1 MRILQLIET
10 GGPGGA
16 ETVFARLV
24 EALTSQGHDVH
35 AIVPSDDWLA
45 ARLRTVNCEFTVCE
59 SRGTLDLRFIKQIRS
74 TVRELGIDVVHS
86 HLFGSTVY
94 ATMGTLGTGVPVVGT
109 LHGHADLKQGGMRMG
124 VKRFLVRH
132 GCTRMTAVSESL
144 AQYAV
149 QVLKYPR
156 SGMRVVHNGVDVAQS
171 GHPLDTQPRNP
182 SRGSREERSVRW
194 PTIGTVGNIRS
205 SKDYPNLLYAFAKIL
220 DRFPTASLEIAGA
233 ADKSGLVE
241 ALQAQARAM
250 GLAERVN
257 FRGFIEDPTAFLT
270 SLDVFVLSSSNEGFS
285 LATVEAMLAGVPVVA
300 TRCGGPEEIIHHG
313 TTGLL
318 VPPSD
323 PSALADAIA
332 HTLADPNATDLR
344 TNAAQIEGLQ
354 RFTLDSMVNA
364 YTRIYE
370 EVIRR

>member
-1 MRILQLIET
+1 
-10 GGPGGA
+10 
-16 ETVFARLV
+16 
-24 EALTSQGHDVH
+24 
-35 AIVPSDDWLA
+35 
-45 ARLRTVNCEFTVCE
+45 
-59 SRGTLDLRFIKQIRS
+59 
-74 TVRELGIDVVHS
+74 
-86 HLFGSTVY
+86 
-94 ATMGTLGTGVPVVGT
+94 
-109 LHGHADLKQGGMRMG
+109 
-124 VKRFLVRH
+124 
-132 GCTRMTAVSESL
+132 
-144 AQYAV
+144 
-149 QVLKYPR
+149 
-156 SGMRVVHNGVDVAQS
+156 
-171 GHPLDTQPRNP
+171 
-182 SRGSREERSVRW
+182 
-194 PTIGTVGNIRS
+194 
-205 SKDYPNLLYAFAKIL
+205 
-220 DRFPTASLEIAGA
+220 
-233 ADKSGLVE
+233 
-241 ALQAQARAM
+241 M